1 MKLIDKSETRRGLS
15 WIAGSWSLLRKDGL
29 LWLGMTFIY
38 MLIAV
43 ALKMIPFVGV
53 LVLVLLSPILL
64 AGVLDTAH
72 GLEAPAPEAEESG
85 DQPRPNFLKRA
96 MRQLFCAFSRQEE
109 VLPIMVISTLTLGAV
124 VAIQILAQLLK
135 VGGPALSAM
144 IAGSVGPAVW
154 LPAMLSLL
162 VVLVLQILLGMAI
175 FYAVPLVL
183 FKKEPPLS
191 AMEKSF
197 RACVDNAGALIV
209 FAIPFAIVNT
219 AVDLLY
225 FDLDFPQDYLVLFV
239 LGFVTLP
246 FFVGGL
252 YRSYEDAFG

>member
-1 MKLIDKSETRRGLS
+1 
-15 WIAGSWSLLRKDGL
+15 
-29 LWLGMTFIY
+29 MTSIY

-43 ALKMIPFVGV
+43 GLKMIPFIGV
-53 LVLVLLSPILL
+53 LVLVLISPILL

-72 GLEAPAPEAEESG
+72 DLEAPPAAPQDEG
-85 DQPRPNFLKRA
+85 DQPRPNFMKRA
-96 MRQLFCAFSRQEE
+96 VHRLFGAFSHQEE

-124 VAIQILAQLLK
+124 VVIQILAQLLK

-144 IAGSVGPAVW
+144 LAGSVGPAVW
-154 LPAMLSLL
+154 LPAMLSLF
-162 VVLVLQILLGMAI
+162 VVLVLQIILGMAI

-183 FKKEPPLS
+183 FKKEPPLA

-197 RACVDNAGALIV
+197 RACLDNAAALAI
-209 FAIPFAIVNT
+209 FAIPFAIANT
-219 AVDLLY
+219 AADLLY
-225 FDLDFPQDYLVLFV
+225 FDLDFPKDYLVLFV